1 MLFFLKI
8 FGTKKGLGSL
18 ISKRA
23 TGLHLEQE
31 GRERRQRIYRSI
43 TSSNWN
49 RGRKNKELY
58 QTLKEVHMMETLQQK
73 QAGRQDNWP
82 FLLLKDSTK
91 DDYLANNKKFIKL
104 VNEGYSGKVFELNSK
119 GQSPHTLWIGC
130 GDSRAGDGCLA
141 TAPGE
146 IFTHRNIG
154 NIVNSND
161 ISCQGVLQFAVDVLK
176 VRKIIVCGHTD
187 CGAVSASLSSKKL
200 GGVLDLW
207 LNPIKQVIAANLE
220 LLEKIENPAAKSRK
234 LSELNIIASVQA
246 VRRNP
251 SVSAALQKG
260 DVEVWG
266 MCYDVGTG
274 LLDHIDVPKD
284 HFEDVFSV
292 KDA

>member
-1 MLFFLKI
+1 MLVSRKI
-8 FGTKKGLGSL
+8 FGAKKGLGSF
-18 ISKRA
+18 ISRRA
-23 TGLHLEQE
+23 VGLHLEQE
-31 GRERRQRIYRSI
+31 SRERRKTTYRSI
-43 TSSNWN
+43 TGSKLNT
-49 RGRKNKELY
+49 GRKNKELF
-58 QTLKEVHMMETLQQK
+58 QKLKEAHMMEKLQQK
-73 QAGRQDNWP
+73 QMGFTDNWP
-82 FLLLKDSTK
+82 FLLLRNSTK
-91 DDYLANNKKFIKL
+91 DDYLANNKKFVKL
-104 VNEGYSGKVFELNSK
+104 VSEGYSDKVFELNSK

-154 NIVNSND
+154 NIVTSND
-161 ISCQGVLQFAVDVLK
+161 ISCQGVLQFSVDVLK

-207 LNPIKQVIAANLE
+207 LNPIKEVIAANLE
-220 LLEKIENPAAKSRK
+220 SLEKIEDPAVKSRK
-234 LSELNIIASVQA
+234 LSELNIVASVQA

-274 LLDHIDVPKD
+274 LLGHVEVPKD

-292 KDA
+292 NDA